1 MDPVTLTPILYKVNK
16 NPKRNVTY
24 YPKNKKN
31 KWRVLIER
39 NKKVV
44 FSSYYET
51 EDEALK
57 GRDAVLNALEQ
68 ERLEKPDLSR
78 PIIIYNL

>member
-1 MDPVTLTPILYKVNK
+1 MF
-16 NPKRNVTY
+16 KRNGI
-24 YPKNKKN
+24 
-31 KWRVLIER
+31 LIER